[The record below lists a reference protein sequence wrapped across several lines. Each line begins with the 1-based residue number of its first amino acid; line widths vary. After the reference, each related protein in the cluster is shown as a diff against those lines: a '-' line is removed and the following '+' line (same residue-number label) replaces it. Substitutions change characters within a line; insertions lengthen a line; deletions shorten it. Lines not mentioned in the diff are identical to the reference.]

1 MQFINQS
8 NQIKQ
13 LIAQVLGCLGGLLAS
28 ETETRISR
36 HVDWKGRQ
44 AIEHQ
49 HQYEEAR
56 VSEGVVG

>member
-1 MQFINQS
+1 M
-8 NQIKQ
+8 
-13 LIAQVLGCLGGLLAS
+13 
-28 ETETRISR
+28 SR